1 MIHGIALQRGDRY
14 AENVCASIA
23 KAIVKIAISCWRH
36 ISLVKSKHQL
46 SNIQGFQMSSTESLK
61 SEVFSEISKLLENK
75 SQKVTDDMP
84 LIGSESVLDSMKLVE
99 LCLAL
104 EDKAAD
110 MGFEFD
116 WTSDAAMSRSR
127 SMFRTAGS
135 LATEFFFQLEAK
147 K

>member
-1 MIHGIALQRGDRY
+1 
-14 AENVCASIA
+14 
-23 KAIVKIAISCWRH
+23 
-36 ISLVKSKHQL
+36 
-46 SNIQGFQMSSTESLK
+46 MSATESVK
-61 SEVFSEISKLLENK
+61 SEVFSQISKLLENK
-75 SQKVTDDMP
+75 SLTVTDDML
-84 LIGSESVLDSMKLVE
+84 LIGGESVMDSMKLVE

-110 MGFEFD
+110 IGFEFD

-135 LATEFFFQLEAK
+135 LAAEFISQMEAK

>member
-1 MIHGIALQRGDRY
+1 MSAN
-14 AENVCASIA
+14 ESI
-23 KAIVKIAISCWRH
+23 
-36 ISLVKSKHQL
+36 
-46 SNIQGFQMSSTESLK
+46 K
-61 SEVFSEISKLLENK
+61 SEVLSEISKLLEDK
-75 SQKVTDDMP
+75 SLAVADDMP
-84 LIGSESVLDSMKLVE
+84 LIGGESVLDSMKLVE

-135 LATEFFFQLEAK
+135 LAAEFISQMEAK

>member
-1 MIHGIALQRGDRY
+1 
-14 AENVCASIA
+14 
-23 KAIVKIAISCWRH
+23 
-36 ISLVKSKHQL
+36 
-46 SNIQGFQMSSTESLK
+46 MSSDDSVK
-61 SEVFSEISKLLENK
+61 SEVFNQISLLLEDK
-75 SQKVTDDMP
+75 SLTVTDDMP
-84 LIGSESVLDSMKLVE
+84 LIGGESVLDSMKLVE

-110 MGFEFD
+110 IGFEFD

-135 LATEFFFQLEAK
+135 LATEFNSQLEAK

>member
-1 MIHGIALQRGDRY
+1 
-14 AENVCASIA
+14 
-23 KAIVKIAISCWRH
+23 
-36 ISLVKSKHQL
+36 
-46 SNIQGFQMSSTESLK
+46 MSSNDAVK
-61 SEVFSEISKLLENK
+61 AEVFNQIRILLEDK
-75 SQKVTDDMP
+75 KLSVTDDMP
-84 LIGSESVLDSMKLVE
+84 LIGGDSVLDSMKLVE
-99 LCLAL
+99 LCLVL

-135 LATEFFFQLEAK
+135 LASEFISQMEAK

>member
-1 MIHGIALQRGDRY
+1 MSATD
-14 AENVCASIA
+14 S
-23 KAIVKIAISCWRH
+23 VK
-36 ISLVKSKHQL
+36 
-46 SNIQGFQMSSTESLK
+46 T
-61 SEVFSEISKLLENK
+61 EVFSQISQLLENK
-75 SQKVTDDMP
+75 LLTVTDDMP
-84 LIGSESVLDSMKLVE
+84 LIGGESVLDSMKLVE

-110 MGFEFD
+110 IGFEFD

-135 LATEFFFQLEAK
+135 LATEFISQMESK

>member
-1 MIHGIALQRGDRY
+1 
-14 AENVCASIA
+14 
-23 KAIVKIAISCWRH
+23 
-36 ISLVKSKHQL
+36 
-46 SNIQGFQMSSTESLK
+46 MSSADSVK
-61 SEVFSEISKLLENK
+61 NEVFHQISQLLEDK
-75 SQKVTDDMP
+75 SLTVTDDMA
-84 LIGSESVLDSMKLVE
+84 LIGGDSVLDSMKLVE

-110 MGFEFD
+110 IGFEFD

-135 LATEFFFQLEAK
+135 LATEFISQMEAK